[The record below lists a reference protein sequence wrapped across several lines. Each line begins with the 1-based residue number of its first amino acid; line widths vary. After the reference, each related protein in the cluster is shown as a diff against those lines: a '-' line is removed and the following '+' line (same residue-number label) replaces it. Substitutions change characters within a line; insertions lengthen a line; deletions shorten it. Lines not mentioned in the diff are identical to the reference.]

1 MSSTVGYVYIDITI
15 RGKREKKI
23 RALVDAGASYLVL
36 NSQTIKELE
45 LSPTPYEVMLTL
57 ADKRRVKARLYVAE
71 AEAEGRRGPIL
82 VAELDTPTPLVGVFA
97 LETLG
102 LKPNPLTGKLEV
114 IGPEGG
120 YLLQL
125 SLRGLEI
132 QATGKPL
139 IP

>member
-71 AEAEGRRGPIL
+71 AEAEGRR
-82 VAELDTPTPLVGVFA
+82 
-97 LETLG
+97 
-102 LKPNPLTGKLEV
+102 
-114 IGPEGG
+114 
-120 YLLQL
+120 
-125 SLRGLEI
+125 
-132 QATGKPL
+132 
-139 IP
+139 